1 MKQMFVDNLVYVI
14 TIYIGV
20 PDIVRVDY
28 NHRPLCAAPHTA
40 RLVCPVFALGMNPH
54 LLEPL
59 LGMFVHPL
67 GAMLV
72 AAWSAILGLVGAE
85 EEVSFVV
92 TLCIVDVIAHGLQY
106 TIPV

>member
-1 MKQMFVDNLVYVI
+1 
-14 TIYIGV
+14 
-20 PDIVRVDY
+20 
-28 NHRPLCAAPHTA
+28 
-40 RLVCPVFALGMNPH
+40 
-54 LLEPL
+54 
-59 LGMFVHPL
+59 MFVHPL